1 MQAVSC
7 LSGDNQGHCCRE
19 LTSAV
24 AEEVLGS
31 WYSLVESRVLCV
43 SDRHKHPRMPD
54 DTAECPRGCRGLSS
68 QALAGLASLLSVY
81 PLSFPVF
88 TPLLTG
94 TSHQPPATLLP
105 PARSATIESS
115 KEGGGYPCQEK
126 QVGAQASAASSP
138 SRRPPGSC
146 LLPIEDKIGDG
157 FERSLDSPSSI
168 LSFFL
173 FTT

>member
-94 TSHQPPATLLP
+94 TSHQPPATSHTLATCTISNDRIEQRRWWLP
-105 PARSATIESS
+105 LPR
-115 KEGGGYPCQEK
+115 K
-126 QVGAQASAASSP
+126 ASGRASV
-138 SRRPPGSC
+138 SC
-146 LLPIEDKIGDG
+146 K
-157 FERSLDSPSSI
+157 FAFPSSSWE
-168 LSFFL
+168 LSPPD
-173 FTT
+173 